1 MFERYAEASRR
12 TLFFSRYEASESG
25 SLEIE
30 PAHILLGLLRDK
42 SGLTRSIFARAGLS
56 HESASEEI
64 RARAGM
70 REKIPTSIEIAFSPA
85 VKRILNRA
93 MREADDLH
101 HTAIGTEH
109 LLLATLHEN
118 DPVTAPLFE
127 RHGFTLD
134 ATRETIR
141 QMLADG
147 VQPSWHV
154 RGESASPD
162 DMIEAIKARV
172 QQFGLHAKPGAQDV
186 IARIVRDL
194 DELKRLLED
203 PGSP

>member
-1 MFERYAEASRR
+1 MFERYDETARR
-12 TLFFSRYEASESG
+12 TLFFARWEASQVG
-25 SLEIE
+25 RLQIE

-42 SGLTRSIFARAGLS
+42 TPLTRSVFARAGLS
-56 HESASEEI
+56 YDNACEEI
-64 RARAGM
+64 RTRTGIH
-70 REKIPTSIEIAFSPA
+70 EKVATSVEIPFSQA
-85 VKRILNRA
+85 VQRLLNYA
-93 MREADDLH
+93 MQEADDLH

-109 LLLATLHEN
+109 LLLAALHEK
-118 DPVTAPLFE
+118 DPATAPLFE

-194 DELKRLLED
+194 DELKRLLEG
-203 PGSP
+203 PASP